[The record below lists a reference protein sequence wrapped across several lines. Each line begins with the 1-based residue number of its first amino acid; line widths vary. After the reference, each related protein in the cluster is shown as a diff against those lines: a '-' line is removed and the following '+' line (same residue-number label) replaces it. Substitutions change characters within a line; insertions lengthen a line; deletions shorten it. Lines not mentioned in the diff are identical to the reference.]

1 MLARSKSVANP
12 EFQPTFNF
20 LLDCGLY
27 EPFAVYAH
35 VKQKKRLEHKI
46 LGMSTVLNS
55 GVTNVKQREQLPRE
69 QQARGAHRPNQKYF

>member
-35 VKQKKRLEHKI
+35 VKQKKTFRTQDPGHEYSI
-46 LGMSTVLNS
+46 
-55 GVTNVKQREQLPRE
+55 EQWR
-69 QQARGAHRPNQKYF
+69 NQC